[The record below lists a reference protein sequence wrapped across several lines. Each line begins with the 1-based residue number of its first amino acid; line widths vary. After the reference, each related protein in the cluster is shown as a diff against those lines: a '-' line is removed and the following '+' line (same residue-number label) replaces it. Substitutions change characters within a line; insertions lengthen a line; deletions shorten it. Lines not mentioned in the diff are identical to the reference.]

1 MNRLQTPLAALLDG
15 LRDADVRRL
24 AWSIGSPAL
33 FDASRPEWQ
42 GRLRDDDWSQRELV
56 RCREWL
62 LALDHDPA
70 PLHEALGDPMLATP
84 LGHTFEKFVV
94 LFWQAARPDVRA
106 STRGP
111 IVREGGRTRGEFDI
125 VMLRHDGVIETLE
138 VTVKFYLSLRPD
150 LGIDG
155 CIGPRAFDRMSDKY
169 AKMTTRQTDLGHTDA
184 GRAAIARWLQQSCG
198 ETVDP
203 DALVVDNHALAR
215 GYVSPGSGR
224 RDPGRTFCRPQ
235 SRPLADRRP
244 AVAGCRPRSMAD
256 AQRPE
261 MAGDYRGDAQESGWP
276 STRHAAMLAQMA
288 CGHADAPAARE
299 VAPPFC
305 GCGPRPDCSASPSSD
320 AAPSHC
326 GSAGGSLRT
335 VGVCL
340 VHLLC
345 RSCAARGGT

>member
-1 MNRLQTPLAALLDG
+1 VNPRLQTPLATLLDG

-70 PLHEALGDPMLATP
+70 PLHEALGDPMIATP
-84 LGHTFEKFVV
+84 LGHTFEKFV

-106 STRGP
+106 STRGL

-138 VTVKFYLSLRPD
+138 VTVKFYLNLRPD

-198 ETVDP
+198 ETVDR
-203 DALVVDNHALAR
+203 DALTVENHALAR
-215 GYVSPGSGR
+215 GYVFHPAADAAIPVELSAAHNRGLWQTDGQPLPDVAPDQWRMLSGR
-224 RDPGRTFCRPQ
+224 EW
-235 SRPLADRRP
+235 L
-244 AVAGCRPRSMAD
+244 
-256 AQRPE
+256 
-261 MAGDYRGDAQESGWP
+261 GDYRGDAQESGWP
-276 STRHAAMLAQMA
+276 VDPAMPRMLAQMA

-299 VAPPFC
+299 VARRFVV
-305 GCGPRPDCSASPSSD
+305 RAE
-320 AAPSHC
+320 
-326 GSAGGSLRT
+326 AGLLRS
-335 VGVCL
+335 VE
-340 VHLLC
+340 
-345 RSCAARGGT
+345 